1 VVAVV
6 DPAIDRARA
15 AINKKVTSD
24 AASAYHDT
32 QFFKTLHEFATNMA
46 AVDRPQAIVVGSP
59 PMFRG
64 TLQANKDIEVQI
76 LKLFPSVA
84 IFVEKPVTTGPQSE
98 IGDLRQLANSIAE
111 AKIVSSVGYVIKLSW
126 VDAG

>member
-1 VVAVV
+1 
-6 DPAIDRARA
+6 
-15 AINKKVTSD
+15 
-24 AASAYHDT
+24 
-32 QFFKTLHEFATNMA
+32 MA
-46 AVDRPQAIVVGSP
+46 AVDRPQAIIVGSP

-98 IGDLRQLANSIAE
+98 IDDLRQLANSIAD
-111 AKIVSSVGYVIKLSW
+111 AKIVSSVGYVRSRCLGLMQVS
-126 VDAG
+126 